1 MQSGADGG
9 DFPAFQNLLRE
20 ARSIERHTDG
30 WGCSCSVRFGKGL
43 EEGLE
48 LFLLFL
54 GRKGQTKIRSEE
66 VNKETGK
73 IC

>member
-1 MQSGADGG
+1 MQSGGGGG

-30 WGCSCSVRFGKGL
+30 WGCSYSVRFGKSL

-48 LFLLFL
+48 LLLLFQ
-54 GRKGQTKIRSEE
+54 GRARLKSGQRR
-66 VNKETGK
+66 
-73 IC
+73 